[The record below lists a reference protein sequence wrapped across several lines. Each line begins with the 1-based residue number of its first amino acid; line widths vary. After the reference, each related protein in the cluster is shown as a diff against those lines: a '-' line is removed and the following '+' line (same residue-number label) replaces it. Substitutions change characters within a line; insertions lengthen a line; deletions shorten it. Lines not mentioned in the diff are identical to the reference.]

1 MLINNCKL
9 DLLNDSLDLDKI
21 KQNEIGMKTH
31 APIVSDQIIE
41 KINRI
46 RRVKQ
51 KNLFIINQMRI
62 NMI

>member
-1 MLINNCKL
+1 MSIETL
-9 DLLNDSLDLDKI
+9 
-21 KQNEIGMKTH
+21 
-31 APIVSDQIIE
+31 APIVSEFIIE

-51 KNLFIINQMRI
+51 KNLLIINQMRI

>member
-1 MLINNCKL
+1 MLATNQYMVN
-9 DLLNDSLDLDKI
+9 LDKI
-21 KQNEIGMKTH
+21 KQYDMSIETL
-31 APIVSDQIIE
+31 APIVSEFIIE

-51 KNLFIINQMRI
+51 KNLLIINQMRI